1 MFPLVINVWIC
12 FESLFSEEELQA
24 DDDDDDEGGG
34 GQHQAAKQLRGPGT
48 SVIESGDVGVLF
60 LEELDQV
67 LNPIERTDFTNFRG
81 LLWRAMSKFPER
93 VEPRS
98 RELSPLLLRFIRCVR
113 ALSHQPICLSRK
125 FSITDFLCGLCVH
138 SNEFYPSDLMVAPTQ
153 DLMKKSSSSSEQE
166 MGEDVDADMED
177 DVEKVKKKMPRRAAA
192 K

>member
-1 MFPLVINVWIC
+1 MLSFVKSLTCYMFPLVINVWIC

-24 DDDDDDEGGG
+24 DDDDDDDEGGG
-34 GQHQAAKQLRGPGT
+34 EQHQAAKQLRGPGT

-81 LLWRAMSKFPER
+81 LLWRAMSQFPER

-98 RELSPLLLRFIRCVR
+98 RELSPLLLRFIRCVW

-125 FSITDFLCGLCVH
+125 FSITEFSLWSLC
-138 SNEFYPSDLMVAPTQ
+138 SQ
-153 DLMKKSSSSSEQE
+153 
-166 MGEDVDADMED
+166 
-177 DVEKVKKKMPRRAAA
+177 
-192 K
+192 